1 MSEQHPIVETLNRE
15 IEKGREIYTNLSPT
29 KRARILQVYPG
40 SSRFEVTLEVVES
53 EFGTDGVGNRIT
65 MLAADVLNA
74 LGY

>member
-29 KRARILQVYPG
+29 KRAKILQVYPG
-40 SSRFEVTLEVVES
+40 VNRYEVTLEVTES
-53 EFGTDGVGNRIT
+53 EFGSDGIGNRIT
-65 MLAADVLNA
+65 MLAVDVLKA